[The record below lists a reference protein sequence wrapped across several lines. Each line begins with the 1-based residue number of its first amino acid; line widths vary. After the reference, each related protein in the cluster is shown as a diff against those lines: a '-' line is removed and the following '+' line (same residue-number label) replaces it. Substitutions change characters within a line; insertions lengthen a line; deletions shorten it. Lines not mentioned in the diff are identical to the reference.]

1 MHGIVSLFTTY
12 LPYFVL
18 VLTLLVF
25 VHEFGHYWVG
35 RRFGIHA
42 EVFSIGFG
50 PELIGWTDR
59 NGTRWKIS
67 AIPLGGYV
75 KFLGDSDA
83 ASATHD
89 GQPLSA
95 DQKKRAFFTQPL
107 YARAAVVLGGPA
119 ANLLF
124 AVVLLTGVFYAAGEP
139 YSPATVAVQADG
151 PAAKAGLR
159 TGDEVLR
166 LAGKRINRYEDIQDA
181 QFLFVG
187 RPMPVEYRRG
197 DQLLTSE
204 LAPQYCERTDKFH
217 NTLRY
222 SELGVEQ
229 LIRPVVG
236 GFVANSPAEA
246 AGLKVGDR
254 LEAIDGEP
262 VVHFTHIPELIGD
275 KAGRPV
281 TIKYNRAGRD
291 YTTSVVPEADKVAD
305 CGGKERTVGR
315 LRIRPAGVTEFR
327 SHDIL
332 SAMGAGV
339 GHVWG
344 MTTMFYTSMAQILT
358 AKRPVDEL
366 GGPIR
371 IAKAA
376 GEASYGGWVGILQ
389 LVIAL
394 SVVLG
399 VFNLL
404 PVPMLDGGHLAMYL
418 YEAVRGRPLGLK
430 AQELSLKIGFALV
443 IGMALI
449 ATFNDIK
456 QIVRIFAL

>member
-1 MHGIVSLFTTY
+1 MHNIVSLFTTY

-50 PELIGWTDR
+50 PELVGWTDR

-75 KFLGDSDA
+75 KFLGDTDA

-89 GQPLSA
+89 GQALSA
-95 DQKKRAFFTQPL
+95 DQRKKAFFTQPL

-124 AVVLLTGVFYAAGEP
+124 AILLLTGVFYAAGEP
-139 YSPATVAVQADG
+139 YSPALVAVQEGG
-151 PAAKAGLR
+151 PAAKAGLK
-159 TGDEVLR
+159 TGDDILR
-166 LAGKRINRYEDIQDA
+166 INGKRIDRFEDIQDA
-181 QFLFVG
+181 QFLYLA
-187 RPMPVEYRRG
+187 RPMAVEYRRG
-197 DQLLTSE
+197 AKEYNTE
-204 LAPQYCERTDKFH
+204 IAPQFCERTDKYN
-217 NTLRY
+217 NTMRFG
-222 SELGVEQ
+222 ELGMDQ
-229 LIRPVVG
+229 MIRPVVG

-246 AGLKVGDR
+246 AGLKVGDV
-254 LEAIDGEP
+254 LKEIDGQP
-262 VVHFTHIPELIGD
+262 VDHFTHIPELIGD
-275 KAGRPV
+275 RAGQPV
-281 TIKYNRAGRD
+281 TINYEREGRR
-291 YTTSVVPEADKVAD
+291 YTTTVVPEADKVTD
-305 CGGKERTVGR
+305 CTGKTKTIGR

-327 SHDIL
+327 QHDIL
-332 SAMGAGV
+332 GAMAAGTR
-339 GHVWG
+339 HVWS
-344 MTTMFYTSMAQILT
+344 MTQMFYTSMAQIVT
-358 AKRPVDEL
+358 AARPMDEL

-418 YEAVRGRPLGLK
+418 YEAVRGRPLGVK
-430 AQELSLKIGFALV
+430 AQELGLKIGFALV
-443 IGMALI
+443 IGMALV

-456 QIVRIFAL
+456 LILRQFAL

>member
-1 MHGIVSLFTTY
+1 MHSLISVFTTY
-12 LPYFVL
+12 LPYFVM

-50 PELIGWTDR
+50 PELFGWTDR
-59 NGTRWKIS
+59 SGTRWKIS

-83 ASATHD
+83 TSATPSD
-89 GQPLSA
+89 EPLSA
-95 DQKKRAFFTQPL
+95 EQQRRAFFSQPL

-124 AVVLLTGVFYAAGEP
+124 AFVLLTAVFFFAGEP
-139 YSPATVAVQADG
+139 YSPPTVAVQADG

-159 TGDEVLR
+159 TGDEIVR
-166 LAGKRINRYEDIQDA
+166 LGDKHIDRYEDIQES
-181 QFLFVG
+181 QFLYWAK
-187 RPMPVEYRRG
+187 PMAVEYRRG
-197 DQLLTSE
+197 NQLLNAE
-204 LAPQYCERTDKFH
+204 IVPQFCERTDRYN
-217 NTLRY
+217 NTLRFG
-222 SELGVEQ
+222 ELGMDQ
-229 LIRPVVG
+229 LVRPVVG
-236 GFVANSPAEA
+236 GFTPNSPAEA
-246 AGLKVGDR
+246 AGLKVGDLL
-254 LEAIDGEP
+254 LEIDGKP
-262 VVHFTHIPELIGD
+262 VDYFSHIPELIGSRAGQPVKVKYDRDGKRDETTVVPVAD
-275 KAGRPV
+275 KAL
-281 TIKYNRAGRD
+281 
-291 YTTSVVPEADKVAD
+291 D
-305 CGGKERTVGR
+305 CTGKEHMVGR
-315 LRIRPAGVTEFR
+315 LRVRPAAITEFR
-327 SHDIL
+327 NHGLIG
-332 SAMGAGV
+332 AMGAGV
-339 GHVWG
+339 RAVWG
-344 MTTMFYTSMAQILT
+344 MTSMFYTSMAQILT
-358 AKRPVDEL
+358 ATRPVDEL

-376 GEASYGGWVGILQ
+376 GEASYAGWTGILN

-418 YEAVRGRPLGLK
+418 YEAVRGKPLSLKMQELGLK
-430 AQELSLKIGFALV
+430 VGFALV

-449 ATFNDIK
+449 ATFNDI
-456 QIVRIFAL
+456 RLLLR

>member
-1 MHGIVSLFTTY
+1 MHAFVSLFTTY
-12 LPYFVL
+12 LPYFIL

-59 NGTRWKIS
+59 HGTRWKVS

-75 KFLGDSDA
+75 KFLGDNDA
-83 ASATHD
+83 SSATPSD
-89 GQPLSA
+89 QPLSA
-95 DQKKRAFFTQPL
+95 DQRGRAFFAQPL
-107 YARAAVVLGGPA
+107 YARAAVVLGGPL

-124 AVVLLTGVFYAAGEP
+124 ALLLLTGVFYVAGEP
-139 YSPATVAVQADG
+139 YSPAIVAVQADG

-159 TGDEVLR
+159 TGDQIVR
-166 LAGKRINRYEDIQDA
+166 LNGKRVDRYEDIQDT
-181 QFLFVG
+181 QFLYLAK
-187 RPMPVEYRRG
+187 PMAVDYRRG
-197 DQLLTSE
+197 DQVLHGE
-204 LAPQYCERTDKFH
+204 LVPQFCERTDKYGNPIRFG
-217 NTLRY
+217 
-222 SELGVEQ
+222 ELGLDQ

-236 GFVANSPAEA
+236 GFTANSPAEA

-254 LEAIDGEP
+254 LEQIDGKP
-262 VVHFTHIPELIGD
+262 VEHFTRIPELIGD
-275 KAGRPV
+275 
-281 TIKYNRAGRD
+281 RAGHPVALKFERHGEVHEI
-291 YTTSVVPEADKVAD
+291 TVTPEADQVTD
-305 CGGKERTVGR
+305 CNGKEKILGR
-315 LRIRPAGVTEFR
+315 LRVKPAGVTEFR
-327 SHDIL
+327 SHDIGGAVL
-332 SAMGAGV
+332 AGV
-339 GHVWG
+339 RQIWG
-344 MTTMFYTSMAQILT
+344 MTTMFYTSMAQIVT
-358 AKRPVDEL
+358 ASRPVDEL

-371 IAKAA
+371 IAKVA
-376 GEASYGGWVGILQ
+376 GEASYAGWTGILN

-418 YEAVRGRPLGLK
+418 YEAIRGRPLGLK
-430 AQELSLKIGFALV
+430 AQELGLKVGFALV
-443 IGMALI
+443 VGMALI

-456 QIVRIFAL
+456 LLLR

>member
-1 MHGIVSLFTTY
+1 MHYIVSLFTTY

-50 PELIGWTDR
+50 PELVGWTDR
-59 NGTRWKIS
+59 NGTRWKVS

-89 GQPLSA
+89 GSLSA
-95 DQKKRAFFTQPL
+95 DQRKTAFFTQPL

-119 ANLLF
+119 ANLIF
-124 AVVLLTGVFYAAGEP
+124 AILLLTGVFYAAGEP
-139 YSPATVAVQADG
+139 YSPAIVAVQEDG
-151 PAAKAGLR
+151 PAARAGLR
-159 TGDEVLR
+159 TGDDVLR
-166 LAGKRINRYEDIQDA
+166 INGKRVDRFEDIQDA
-181 QFLFVG
+181 QFLYLA
-187 RPMPVEYRRG
+187 RPMAVEYRRG
-197 DQLLTSE
+197 DKLYNTE
-204 LAPQYCERTDKFH
+204 IAPQFCERTDKH
-217 NTLRY
+217 NNTMRFG
-222 SELGVEQ
+222 ELGMDQ
-229 LIRPVVG
+229 MIRPVVG
-236 GFVANSPAEA
+236 GFVPSSPAEA
-246 AGLKVGDR
+246 AGLKVGDV
-254 LEAIDGEP
+254 LIDIDGQP
-262 VVHFTHIPELIGD
+262 VDHFTHIPELIGSR
-275 KAGRPV
+275 AGQPV
-281 TIKYNRAGRD
+281 TIKYDRD
-291 YTTSVVPEADKVAD
+291 GQRFTTTVVPEADKVTD
-305 CGGKERTVGR
+305 CTGKEKTVGR

-327 SHDIL
+327 QHDVL
-332 SAMGAGV
+332 GAMGAGV
-339 GHVWG
+339 RHVWG
-344 MTTMFYTSMAQILT
+344 MTTMFYTSMAQIVT

-376 GEASYGGWVGILQ
+376 GEASYAGWVGILQ

-418 YEAVRGRPLGLK
+418 YEAVRGQPLGVK
-430 AQELSLKIGFALV
+430 AQELGLKIGFALV
-443 IGMALI
+443 IGMALV

-456 QIVRIFAL
+456 LILRQFAL